1 MKKFLCGVILF
12 LIFSISYGQTQAEM
26 NNDANTHYLKTE
38 NEINKVYKQI
48 LMKYSDDTLFIKKLK
63 IAQRLWIK
71 LRDAELELKFP
82 DRSYSGSL
90 YTMCYMN
97 YKTDLTQARIDKLK
111 KWIKGTTE
119 GDACSGSTKKRD

>member
-1 MKKFLCGVILF
+1 MLF
-12 LIFSISYGQTQAEM
+12 LVGLTSYGQTQAEM
-26 NNDANTHYLKTE
+26 NNDASSHYQQTE
-38 NEINKVYKQI
+38 NEINKVYKQVMI
-48 LMKYSDDTLFIKKLK
+48 KYSDDTLFIKKLK

-119 GDACSGSTKKRD
+119 GDACPGSIKTR